1 MTKRIWTKRIWTKQ
15 IWIGAAVT
23 AGLVSSL
30 IATGAVKAQSK
41 TLNLFIWSEYIDT
54 GIIKEFEK
62 ANGVKVNASFYES
75 NEDMLAKLEAGGS
88 KQYDVIVPSSYI
100 VPVLVK
106 KNLVQPLDLTKVPN
120 WKNLGASFKNPSFD
134 PGNKYSLGYLF
145 SLTGIT
151 YRKDK
156 IKNPGTSW
164 ALFFDPQK
172 QPGPFVMLD
181 DSRSMIGIA
190 LKSLGKP
197 YNSVDKNDL
206 KAVIARL
213 QDAKKRSLG
222 FTGSPE
228 GKNKVLSK
236 QAFMAITYNNEAVRG
251 MQEDKNIGFLI
262 PKEGSEIALDSMMVP
277 NGAAN
282 AANAYKFLNF
292 FLDAKVAARNA
303 TSVAASTPNEAA
315 RAFVAKADREN
326 PVIYPSAATLKTLE
340 YAQDLGAD
348 LKLYD
353 AVWTKVKA
361 K

>member
-1 MTKRIWTKRIWTKQ
+1 MNKQ
-15 IWIGAAVT
+15 MLIGAVIT
-23 AGLVSSL
+23 AGIISSV
-30 IATGAVKAQSK
+30 AAFNVQAQSK
-41 TLNLFIWSEYIDT
+41 TVNLFIWSEYIDS
-54 GIIKEFEK
+54 GIIKEFER
-62 ANGVKVNASFYES
+62 ANGIKVNASFYES

-106 KNLVQPLDLTKVPN
+106 KNLVQPLDLGQIPN
-120 WKNLGASFKNPSFD
+120 WKNLGSSFKNPNFD
-134 PGNKYSLGYLF
+134 PANKFSLGYLF

-156 IKNPGTSW
+156 IKNPENSW
-164 ALFFDPQK
+164 ALMFDAKK

-190 LKSLGKP
+190 LKFLGKP
-197 YNSVDKNDL
+197 YNGVNKDDL
-206 KAVIARL
+206 KAAIVVL
-213 QDAKKRSLG
+213 QDAKRRSLG

-236 QAFMAITYNNEAVRG
+236 QALMAVTYNNEAVRG
-251 MQEDKNIGFLI
+251 MAEDPNIGFLI
-262 PKEGSEIALDSMMVP
+262 PKEGSEIALDNMMIP
-277 NGAAN
+277 NGAPNSAN
-282 AANAYKFLNF
+282 AHKFLNF

-315 RAFVAKADREN
+315 KAFISKADREN
-326 PVIYPSAATLKTLE
+326 PVIYPTAAVLKTLE
-340 YAQDLGAD
+340 YAQDLGAN
-348 LKLYD
+348 LKLHD
-353 AVWTKVKA
+353 AAWTKIKA

>member
-1 MTKRIWTKRIWTKQ
+1 MTREAIMHKRIWMTA
-15 IWIGAAVT
+15 AAV
-23 AGLVSSL
+23 AGLISSL
-30 IATGAVKAQSK
+30 LAQTTAQSK
-41 TLNLFIWSEYIDT
+41 TLNVFIWSEYIDA
-54 GIIKEFEK
+54 GIIKEFER
-62 ANGVKVNASFYES
+62 ANGVKVNMSLYES

-106 KNLVQPLDLTKVPN
+106 KNLAQTLDLSKIPN
-120 WKNLGASFKNPSFD
+120 WKNLGPSFKNPNFD
-134 PGNKYSLGYLF
+134 PGNRYSIGYLF

-156 IKNPGTSW
+156 VKNPENSW
-164 ALFFDPQK
+164 ALLFDAKK

-190 LKSLGKP
+190 LKFLGKP
-197 YNSVDKNDL
+197 YNSVNKDDL
-206 KAVIARL
+206 KAAIAIL

-236 QAFMAITYNNEAVRG
+236 QALMAVTYNNEAVRG
-251 MQEDKNIGFLI
+251 MAEDPNIGFLI
-262 PKEGSEIALDSMMVP
+262 PKEGSEIALDNMMIP
-277 NGAAN
+277 NGAPNREN
-282 AANAYKFLNF
+282 AHKFLNF

-303 TSVAASTPNEAA
+303 TGVAASTPNEAA
-315 RAFVAKADREN
+315 KAFISKADREN
-326 PVIYPSAATLKTLE
+326 PVIYPAVAVLKTLE
-340 YAQDLGAD
+340 YAQDLGAK

-353 AVWTKVKA
+353 AAWTKLKA